1 MHHMGKRHDLEELAQ
16 QRGIVDVSLNNEHAR
31 ALQKRLASSL
41 QGWIV
46 VLVEIVESEYAIPAA
61 LESRGDM
68 GSDEAGGASDEHRDA
83 VAGANPGGGA
93 DPFFPGGS
101 APVVGSERAARRIG
115 RLGRRRWGSEEEEE
129 DQAQKDNGPE
139 GELGE
144 SGVQAESVNVR
155 GFVHLEFAWS

>member
-1 MHHMGKRHDLEELAQ
+1 MHHMGKRHDLEELPQ
-16 QRGIVDVSLNNEHAR
+16 KRGIVDVSVDNEHAR

-41 QGWIV
+41 QGGIV
-46 VLVEIVESEYAIPAA
+46 VVVEIVESEYAVAAA
-61 LESRGDM
+61 LKSRGDM
-68 GSDEAGGASDEHRDA
+68 GSDEAGGAGDEHRDA
-83 VAGANPGGGA
+83 VAGADPGGGA

-101 APVVGSERAARRIG
+101 APVVGAERAARRIG

-144 SGVQAESVNVR
+144 SRVQAESVNVR